1 MSERITES
9 LTKDLFIS
17 KWYEKSWIEEQKS
30 QNPIID
36 KLLKWWSKKGNW
48 KSKPEFIITFPN
60 SNTLIV
66 VECKPYINQHQSEN
80 RDKLADFA
88 VDWVLYYWAK
98 LSREYN
104 VIAIAVSWQTEKEL
118 KISNFLF
125 LKWEHNYKD
134 LELNQIMTSKEY
146 ENIISRDPNQEKKN
160 YSELLKFSRELHNNI
175 RDYAKLDESQKPLF
189 VSGILIALKN
199 GLFKIWYQMSDG
211 KDLQKNLYQ
220 AICNQIDAFNI
231 PGWKKELMKDTYKFL
246 EKHPNLEKNYAK
258 STESVLKVLIK
269 QIETNISPFFDTYN
283 EYDIIWSFYWE
294 FLRYTGWDK
303 QGLWIVLT
311 PKHITELFVELAR
324 VNVNSKVFDPCCG
337 TWWFLI
343 SAMKEMLKQANWN
356 TEIEDKIKAENLV
369 WIEQNPNMYTL
380 GCSNMILRWDWKANI
395 YQWDCFDEKIVNE
408 IKEKHKPNIWFI
420 NPPYSQKWEWQSEM
434 EFVEH
439 MLDMLEKN
447 GTWIA
452 IVPMSCALTSNKAN
466 NEVKSRI
473 LQKHTL
479 EAVFS
484 MPSELF
490 YPVWT
495 VTCVMVFTS
504 KLPHNNL
511 KESFFG
517 YFKDDWYEK
526 TKKDWRIDKKK
537 KYEEIKNNWLK
548 LFFNRKQEV
557 WYSALKCING
567 NDEWCA
573 EAYME
578 TDYSTLNENDFID
591 EIKKYIS
598 YQVRK

>member
-1 MSERITES
+1 MSERITEN

-48 KSKPEFIITFPN
+48 KSKPEFIVTFPN

-80 RDKLADFA
+80 KDKLADFA
-88 VDWVLYYWAK
+88 VDGVLYYWAK

-146 ENIISRDPNQEKKN
+146 ENIILKDPNQEKKN

-175 RDYAKLDESQKPLF
+175 RDYAKLSEAEKPLF
-189 VSGILIALKN
+189 VSGILMGLKN
-199 GLFKIWYQMSDG
+199 EEFKNAYQYS
-211 KDLQKNLYQ
+211 KDLQKSLYQ
-220 AICNQIDAFNI
+220 AIVRKIDDFQI
-231 PGWKKELMKDTYKFL
+231 PWEKKELMKHTYQFL
-246 EKHPNLEKNYAK
+246 EKHPNLSRLYWK
-258 STESVLKVLIK
+258 SNETVLKVLID
-269 QIETNISPFFDTYN
+269 QINQKLVPFFDAFD
-283 EYDIIWSFYWE
+283 EYDIIWGFYWE
-294 FLRYTGWDK
+294 FLRYTWWDK
-303 QGLWIVLT
+303 QWLWIVLT

-324 VNVNSKVFDPCCG
+324 VNVDSKVFDPCCG
-337 TWWFLI
+337 TWGFLI
-343 SAMKEMLKQANWN
+343 SAMKKMINDAKKLWDS
-356 TEIEDKIKAENLV
+356 DKIIERIKSEQLI
-369 WIEQNPNMYTL
+369 WIEQNPSMYTL

-395 YQWDCFDEKIVNE
+395 YQWDCFDKKIVEEVN
-408 IKEKHKPNIWFI
+408 KHKPTVWFI

-439 MLDMLEKN
+439 MLDILEKN

-484 MPSELF
+484 MPWELF
-490 YPVWT
+490 YPVWV
-495 VTCVMVFTS
+495 VTCIMVFTS
-504 KLPHNNL
+504 KLPHNNF
-511 KESFFG
+511 KESFFW

-526 TKKDWRIDKKK
+526 TKNDWRIDKKK
-537 KYEEIKNNWLK
+537 KYEEIKTKWLK
-548 LFFNRKQEV
+548 LFFNRKEEI
-557 WYSALKCING
+557 WYSALKNVTW

-578 TDYSTLNENDFID
+578 TDYSTLNENDFI
-591 EIKKYIS
+591 EEM
-598 YQVRK
+598 RKFVLFKELN